1 MSKRKQREELKRQ
14 VIAGLEALVDQLD
27 AALEEARRLPPAAPE
42 TPVSPVP
49 LPEGEETLR

>member
-27 AALEEARRLPPAAPE
+27 AALEEARRLPPAPE
-42 TPVSPVP
+42 TPVPPVP
-49 LPEGEETLR
+49 LSEGEETLR